1 MVRRARSILKSVCAR
16 IPLRHA
22 AAIPLPRREDVL
34 ISGLSIQGR
43 FGPSYLATAC
53 ARTPP
58 SAKPRLANGVAIHLQ
73 PDCDRHQREGIGQS
87 IADFQIGV
95 VLGEALGR
103 KLKRSGQSR
112 LHSDWCR
119 GCGVYRRGGDG
130 NPQRQ

>member
-1 MVRRARSILKSVCAR
+1 MRQGANNGAPGQVDLKSVVLVSLCVTQQQFRCA
-16 IPLRHA
+16 H
-22 AAIPLPRREDVL
+22 EDVL

-43 FGPSYLATAC
+43 FGRHISPRLVRDA
-53 ARTPP
+53 
-58 SAKPRLANGVAIHLQ
+58 AKCEPRLANGVAIHLQ

-103 KLKRSGQSR
+103 KLKRSDDLACIQVA
-112 LHSDWCR
+112 
-119 GCGVYRRGGDG
+119 VYRRGGDG